1 MAKGD
6 ERLHDEKFTEFRDE
20 LNDLGVFNRLI
31 DVLIFLAGLGL
42 AKNDYVETHSKSR
55 TGPAITG
62 TVLNGMDFY
71 FQSLAMHREQDVA
84 LIRNKDKCYE
94 IFSGYVNG
102 GFQQLEIEF
111 DSKKA
116 YTKEEKINVLH
127 ILLQE
132 EAMK

>member
-6 ERLHDEKFTEFRDE
+6 ERLHDDKFTELRDE

-31 DVLIFLAGLGL
+31 DILIFLAGLGL
-42 AKNDYVETHSKSR
+42 ARNDYVDIHSKSR

-62 TVLNGMDFY
+62 TVLNGLNFY
-71 FQSLAMHREQDVA
+71 FQSLAMHKEQDVA
-84 LIRNKDKCYE
+84 LIKNIDKCYE

-102 GFQQLEIEF
+102 GFQQLEVEF
-111 DSKKA
+111 ETKKADSK
-116 YTKEEKINVLH
+116 EQKINVLH
-127 ILLQE
+127 LLLQE